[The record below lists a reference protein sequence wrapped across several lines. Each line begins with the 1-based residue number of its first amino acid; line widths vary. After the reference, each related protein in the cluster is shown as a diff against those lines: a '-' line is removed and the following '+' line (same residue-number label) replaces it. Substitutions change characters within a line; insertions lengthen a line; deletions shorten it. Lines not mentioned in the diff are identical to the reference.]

1 MGNSRRLRQSRF
13 FSAKR
18 RRSMAPPIHLRLHAR
33 RVDLRHEH
41 LPDRPPQLAFALT
54 HVLTDRDLRDIGAV
68 LIKQPPPDPLR
79 GVALLARRLAIGRKR
94 LVDQRP
100 VRAELRR
107 RPRHRRALR
116 RRQRRRQRLTHR
128 TTVHPMALRQRPD
141 RQPLPIAVTPDL
153 LELLHFGSH
162 SSVPPIRAQDEG
174 QPSGHDRTEVGLVE
188 QSQRGQ
194 FRPSFSWCSIPALSQ
209 VSNGGQ
215 TDLPATDT
223 GRPTARRGPHCASA
237 DRLQAPSSP

>member
-1 MGNSRRLRQSRF
+1 
-13 FSAKR
+13 
-18 RRSMAPPIHLRLHAR
+18 MAPPIHLRLHAR

-116 RRQRRRQRLTHR
+116 RRQRRRLTHR
-128 TTVHPMALRQRPD
+128 TTVHPIALGERPD
-141 RQPLPIAVTPDL
+141 RQPLPIAVTPDCSNAPLWTPL
-153 LELLHFGSH
+153 L
-162 SSVPPIRAQDEG
+162 RAPD
-174 QPSGHDRTEVGLVE
+174 PRSR
-188 QSQRGQ
+188 
-194 FRPSFSWCSIPALSQ
+194 
-209 VSNGGQ
+209 
-215 TDLPATDT
+215 
-223 GRPTARRGPHCASA
+223 
-237 DRLQAPSSP
+237 

>member
-1 MGNSRRLRQSRF
+1 
-13 FSAKR
+13 
-18 RRSMAPPIHLRLHAR
+18 MAPSIHLRLHAR

-128 TTVHPMALRQRPD
+128 TTVHPMALRERPD
-141 RQPLPIAVTPDL
+141 RPPARSRSRLICSNCSTLDPTPPCPRFAL
-153 LELLHFGSH
+153 KMSANRQATIG
-162 SSVPPIRAQDEG
+162 RRWG
-174 QPSGHDRTEVGLVE
+174 QFEPS
-188 QSQRGQ
+188 QWGQ
-194 FRPSFSWCSIPALSQ
+194 FRPSFSWRSIPALSQ

>member
-1 MGNSRRLRQSRF
+1 
-13 FSAKR
+13 
-18 RRSMAPPIHLRLHAR
+18 MAPSIHLRLHAR

-128 TTVHPMALRQRPD
+128 TTVHPMALRERPD
-141 RQPLPIAVTPDL
+141 RPPARSRSRLICSNCSTLDPTPPC
-153 LELLHFGSH
+153 
-162 SSVPPIRAQDEG
+162 PPIRAQDER
-174 QPSGHDRTEVGLVE
+174 QPSGHDRTAVGPVRAIAMGPGQTIVLMAFHSSALAGV
-188 QSQRGQ
+188 QRRADRPPCDRHGAPDCQARSALRQRG
-194 FRPSFSWCSIPALSQ
+194 SIAGPVVTLSAPPCRWLETAAAL
-209 VSNGGQ
+209 
-215 TDLPATDT
+215 AE
-223 GRPTARRGPHCASA
+223 R
-237 DRLQAPSSP
+237 

>member
-1 MGNSRRLRQSRF
+1 MGNSRRLRRSRF

-79 GVALLARRLAIGRKR
+79 GMALLARRLAIGRKR

-116 RRQRRRQRLTHR
+116 RRQWRRQRLTHP
-128 TTVHPMALRQRPD
+128 TTAHPMALRERPD
-141 RQPLPIAVTPDL
+141 RQPSRSRSRLICSNCSTLDPTPPC
-153 LELLHFGSH
+153 
-162 SSVPPIRAQDEG
+162 PPIRAQDER
-174 QPSGHDRTEVGLVE
+174 QPSGHDRTEVGPV
-188 QSQRGQ
+188 RAIAMGPV
-194 FRPSFSWCSIPALSQ
+194 RPSFSSRSIPALSQ

-215 TDLPATDT
+215 EDLPATDT

>member
-1 MGNSRRLRQSRF
+1 
-13 FSAKR
+13 
-18 RRSMAPPIHLRLHAR
+18 MAPSIHLRLHAR

-128 TTVHPMALRQRPD
+128 TTVHPMALRERPD

-153 LELLHFGSH
+153 LERSTLDPTPTC
-162 SSVPPIRAQDEG
+162 PPIRAQDER
-174 QPSGHDRTEVGLVE
+174 QPSGHDRTEVGPVRAIAMGPVQTIVLMAFHSSALAGV
-188 QSQRGQ
+188 QRRADRPPCDRHGAPDCQARSALRQRG
-194 FRPSFSWCSIPALSQ
+194 SIAGPVVTLSAPPCRWLETAAAL
-209 VSNGGQ
+209 
-215 TDLPATDT
+215 AE
-223 GRPTARRGPHCASA
+223 R
-237 DRLQAPSSP
+237 